1 MKDGKNKHTK
11 KDSHSPRRQVAILCL
26 LTFLASLALATI
38 VTIVFSS
45 SYQYGDPVA
54 KNQMDTF
61 VFAVAFVIGISVVV
75 TAALF
80 YKWLHLP
87 NKKGLAVA
95 IVSYL
100 ILYSACLAASI
111 ALAMVAFNF
120 ANDYQFSRLPEYW
133 QIMDADFYYRGG
145 IFRKS
150 ATVAIIVLCM
160 LEFVT
165 IFIATRLASLT
176 SHNKLI
182 DFNHGILT
190 RTQLSGKN
198 RHK

>member
-1 MKDGKNKHTK
+1 MKDSKNKQRE
-11 KDSHSPRRQVAILCL
+11 KDLYNPRRQVATLCL
-26 LTFLASLALATI
+26 LTFLASSVLAAI
-38 VTIVFSS
+38 VAIVFSS

-61 VFAVAFVIGISVVV
+61 VFAVSFVIAISVVV
-75 TAALF
+75 TVALF
-80 YKWLHLP
+80 YKWFHLP

-95 IVSYL
+95 IISYL
-100 ILYSACLAASI
+100 VLYLACLVASVT
-111 ALAMVAFNF
+111 LAMVAFNF
-120 ANDYQFSRLPEYW
+120 AKDYQFSRLPEYW

-150 ATVAIIVLCM
+150 ATVAIIVLCV
-160 LEFVT
+160 LEFVAV
-165 IFIATRLASLT
+165 FVATRLASLI

-190 RTQLSGKN
+190 QIRLPDKN
-198 RHK
+198 RRK

>member
-1 MKDGKNKHTK
+1 MKDGKNKQTK
-11 KDSHSPRRQVAILCL
+11 KDSCSPRRQVAILCL
-26 LTFLASLALATI
+26 LTFLASSVLAAI
-38 VTIVFSS
+38 VAIVFSS

-61 VFAVAFVIGISVVV
+61 VFAVSFVIAISVVV
-75 TAALF
+75 TVALF
-80 YKWLHLP
+80 YKWFHLP

-95 IVSYL
+95 IISYL
-100 ILYSACLAASI
+100 VLYLACLVASVT
-111 ALAMVAFNF
+111 LAMVVFNF
-120 ANDYQFSRLPEYW
+120 VKDYQFSKLPEYW

-150 ATVAIIVLCM
+150 ATAAIIVLCV

-165 IFIATRLASLT
+165 VFIATRLASLI

-190 RTQLSGKN
+190 RIRLPDKN
-198 RHK
+198 RCK

>member
-1 MKDGKNKHTK
+1 MKDGKNKQTK
-11 KDSHSPRRQVAILCL
+11 KDSCSPRRQAAILCL
-26 LTFLASLALATI
+26 LTFLASSVLAAI
-38 VTIVFSS
+38 VAIVFSS

-61 VFAVAFVIGISVVV
+61 VFAVSFVIAISVVV
-75 TAALF
+75 TVALF
-80 YKWLHLP
+80 YKWFHLP

-95 IVSYL
+95 IISYL
-100 ILYSACLAASI
+100 VLYLAFLVASVT
-111 ALAMVAFNF
+111 LAMVVFNF
-120 ANDYQFSRLPEYW
+120 AKDYQFSRLPEYW

-150 ATVAIIVLCM
+150 AAVAIIVQCI
-160 LEFVT
+160 LEFATV
-165 IFIATRLASLT
+165 FVATRLASLI

-190 RTQLSGKN
+190 RTRLSDKN
-198 RHK
+198 QRK

>member
-1 MKDGKNKHTK
+1 MKDGKNKQRE
-11 KDSHSPRRQVAILCL
+11 KDLYNPRRQVATICL
-26 LTFLASLALATI
+26 LTFLASSVLAAI
-38 VTIVFSS
+38 VAIVFSS

-61 VFAVAFVIGISVVV
+61 VFAVSFVIAISVVV
-75 TAALF
+75 TVALF
-80 YKWLHLP
+80 YKWFHLP

-95 IVSYL
+95 IISYL
-100 ILYSACLAASI
+100 VLYSACLVASVT
-111 ALAMVAFNF
+111 LAMVVFNF
-120 ANDYQFSRLPEYW
+120 TKDYQFSRLPEYW

-150 ATVAIIVLCM
+150 ATVAIIVLCV
-160 LEFVT
+160 LEFVVV
-165 IFIATRLASLT
+165 FVATRLASLI

-190 RTQLSGKN
+190 QIRLPDKN
-198 RHK
+198 RRK

>member
-1 MKDGKNKHTK
+1 MKDGKNKQRE
-11 KDSHSPRRQVAILCL
+11 KDLCSPRRQVAILCL
-26 LTFLASLALATI
+26 LTFLASSVLATI
-38 VTIVFSS
+38 VAIVFSS

-61 VFAVAFVIGISVVV
+61 VFAVSFVIAISVVV
-75 TAALF
+75 TVALF
-80 YKWLHLP
+80 YKWFHLP

-95 IVSYL
+95 IISYL
-100 ILYSACLAASI
+100 VLYLACLVASVT
-111 ALAMVAFNF
+111 LAMVVFNF
-120 ANDYQFSRLPEYW
+120 VKDYQFSKLPEYW

-150 ATVAIIVLCM
+150 ATAAIIVLCV

-165 IFIATRLASLT
+165 VFIATRLASLI

-190 RTQLSGKN
+190 RIRLPDKN
-198 RHK
+198 RCK

>member
-1 MKDGKNKHTK
+1 MKDGKNKQRE
-11 KDSHSPRRQVAILCL
+11 KDLCSPRRQVAILCL
-26 LTFLASLALATI
+26 LTFLASSVLAAI
-38 VTIVFSS
+38 VAIVFSS

-61 VFAVAFVIGISVVV
+61 VFAVSFVIAISVVV
-75 TAALF
+75 TVALF
-80 YKWLHLP
+80 YKWFHLP

-95 IVSYL
+95 IISYL
-100 ILYSACLAASI
+100 VLYLACLVASVT
-111 ALAMVAFNF
+111 LAMVVFNF
-120 ANDYQFSRLPEYW
+120 VKDYQFSKLPEYW

-150 ATVAIIVLCM
+150 ATAAIIVLCV

-165 IFIATRLASLT
+165 VFIATRLASLI

-190 RTQLSGKN
+190 RIRLPDKN
-198 RHK
+198 RCK

>member
-1 MKDGKNKHTK
+1 MKDGKNKQGEE
-11 KDSHSPRRQVAILCL
+11 DSCSPRRQVAILCL
-26 LTFLASLALATI
+26 LTFLASSVLAAI
-38 VTIVFSS
+38 VAIVFSS

-61 VFAVAFVIGISVVV
+61 VFAVSFVIAISVVV
-75 TAALF
+75 TVALF
-80 YKWLHLP
+80 YKWFHLP

-95 IVSYL
+95 VISYL
-100 ILYSACLAASI
+100 VLYLACLAASVT
-111 ALAMVAFNF
+111 LAMVAFNF
-120 ANDYQFSRLPEYW
+120 AKDYLFSRLPEYW

-150 ATVAIIVLCM
+150 ATVAIIVLCI
-160 LEFVT
+160 LEFVAV
-165 IFIATRLASLT
+165 FVATRLASLI

-190 RTQLSGKN
+190 QTRLSGKN
-198 RHK
+198 RRK